1 MRRRIVLLLA
11 AIAVMVAVALSGS
24 AFGLVPAGAG
34 CEGIVKA
41 IIAQKANPTGEDETH
56 AELADTVAK
65 AHKCDVGKGS

>member
-24 AFGLVPAGAG
+24 AFGQVPGAG

-41 IIAQKANPTGEDETH
+41 IIAQKANPTGKDELN
-56 AELADTVAK
+56 AELAETVAK